1 MDLEIRYS
9 AEDISRI
16 IDQALVYQ
24 CACPAQ
30 VATTLLELRDLYD
43 YQVKCRESDDD
54 NNGRVHDAIAEATAE
69 AHARM
74 ESCLDEVLEA
84 EGWDRA
90 TLTMPASLRKR
101 PTKSL

>member
-1 MDLEIRYS
+1 VELETTYS
-9 AEDISRI
+9 AEEIGRI

-30 VATTLLELRDLYD
+30 VATTLLELRDLHD
-43 YQVKCRESDDD
+43 YQLKCEDTDDT
-54 NNGRVHDAIAEATAE
+54 NRRVHAQIAAAAAE
-69 AHARM
+69 AHARL
-74 ESCLDEVLEA
+74 ERCLDEVLEL

-101 PTKSL
+101 ATKSL

>member
-1 MDLEIRYS
+1 MELELRYS

-16 IDQALVYQ
+16 IEQALVYQ

-43 YQVKCRESDDD
+43 YQMKCRADDD
-54 NNGRVHDAIAEATAE
+54 GNSRVHDAIAAAAVE

-74 ESCLDEVLEA
+74 ESCLDAVLDI
-84 EGWDRA
+84 EGWDRK
-90 TLTMPASLRKR
+90 TLAMPAGLRKK

>member
-1 MDLEIRYS
+1 MELATSYS
-9 AEDISRI
+9 SEDISRI

-30 VATTLLELRDLYD
+30 IATTLLELRDLFD
-43 YQVKCRESDDD
+43 YQVKCADTDDT
-54 NNGRVHDAIAEATAE
+54 NRRVHQAIAQATVD

-74 ESCLDEVLEA
+74 ERCLEEVLDI

-90 TLTMPASLRKR
+90 TLTMPEALRAR

>member
-1 MDLEIRYS
+1 MELELRYS

-30 VATTLLELRDLYD
+30 VATTLLELRDLHD
-43 YQVKCRESDDD
+43 YQMKCRGDDD
-54 NNGRVHDAIAEATAE
+54 GNSRVHDAIAAATVE

-74 ESCLDEVLEA
+74 ERCLDEVLEI
-84 EGWDRA
+84 EGWDRK
-90 TLTMPASLRKR
+90 TLAMPAALRKK

>member
-1 MDLEIRYS
+1 MELATSYS

-30 VATTLLELRDLYD
+30 IATTLLELRDLFD
-43 YQVKCRESDDD
+43 YQVKCADSDDT
-54 NNGRVHDAIAEATAE
+54 NRRVHEAIARATVE

-74 ESCLDEVLEA
+74 ERCLDEVLEI

-90 TLTMPASLRKR
+90 TLTMPEALRSR

>member
-1 MDLEIRYS
+1 MELESRYS

-30 VATTLLELRDLYD
+30 IATTLLELRDLFD
-43 YQVKCRESDDD
+43 YQVKCGDGDDT
-54 NNGRVHDAIAEATAE
+54 NRRVHEAIARATAE
-69 AHARM
+69 AHTRM
-74 ESCLDEVLEA
+74 ERCLDEVLDI
-84 EGWDRA
+84 EGWDRN
-90 TLTMPASLRKR
+90 TLTMPEALRAR

>member
-1 MDLEIRYS
+1 MDLELRYS
-9 AEDISRI
+9 AEEISRI

-43 YQVKCRESDDD
+43 YQVKCRESDDG
-54 NNGRVHDAIAEATAE
+54 NSRVHDAIAAATEE

-74 ESCLDEVLEA
+74 ERCLDEVLQI
-84 EGWDRA
+84 EGWDRK
-90 TLTMPASLRKR
+90 TLTMPAALRKK

>member
-1 MDLEIRYS
+1 MELETRYS
-9 AEDISRI
+9 ADDISRI

-30 VATTLLELRDLYD
+30 VATTLLELRDLFD
-43 YQVKCRESDDD
+43 YQAKCGEDDETNRE
-54 NNGRVHDAIAEATAE
+54 VHQAIAAATVD

-74 ESCLDEVLEA
+74 ERCLDEVLEL

-90 TLTMPASLRKR
+90 TLTMPAQLRKR